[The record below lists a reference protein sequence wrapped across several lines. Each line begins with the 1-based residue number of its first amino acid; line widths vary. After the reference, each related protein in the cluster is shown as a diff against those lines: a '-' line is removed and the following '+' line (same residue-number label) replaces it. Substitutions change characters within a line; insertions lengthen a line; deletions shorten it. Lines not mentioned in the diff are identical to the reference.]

1 MQKTEPASAG
11 FAKPAALVKPAA
23 FALDI
28 FSRDDSGQDLIEY
41 VLVAGLIG
49 VGAVSAMTSLGSK
62 LSGVFNAI
70 SSGLSS
76 S

>member
-1 MQKTEPASAG
+1 MSAEELAMVICASLERSRAVEVDG
-11 FAKPAALVKPAA
+11 LG
-23 FALDI
+23 I